1 MEIKGDFYVL
11 MHSEAQDLFYIETMG
26 DMFYKNVG
34 IFLKRK
40 TVDYIPIA
48 AAATIEELQEIKSRL
63 IDTRNSVTTT
73 P

>member
-11 MHSEAQDLFYIETMG
+11 MHSETQGLFHIETMG
-26 DMFYKNVG
+26 DMLYKNVG

-63 IDTRNSVTTT
+63 IETRNSAITA